1 MHQAY
6 RHQGRRKVQKS
17 VGGMGGP
24 KNIED
29 LLKEKGVCF
38 WDSQNMGG
46 GMGPLAPLAPRY
58 RRPWHMIL
66 EIFDKSSS
74 GDTKFEFFKGY
85 FAIWVIICSFDP
97 LIHLILEINEYFF

>member
-6 RHQGRRKVQKS
+6 RHQGRWIVQKS

-38 WDSQNMGG
+38 WDSQNMGR
-46 GMGPLAPLAPRY
+46 GMDPLAPLAPLVPTALTYDFRNL
-58 RRPWHMIL
+58 R
-66 EIFDKSSS
+66 
-74 GDTKFEFFKGY
+74 
-85 FAIWVIICSFDP
+85 
-97 LIHLILEINEYFF
+97 

>member
-6 RHQGRRKVQKS
+6 RHQGRWKVQKS

-46 GMGPLAPLAPRY
+46 GQRPPGLPGPPGP
-58 RRPWHMIL
+58 PGPPGTDGPDI
-66 EIFDKSSS
+66 
-74 GDTKFEFFKGY
+74 
-85 FAIWVIICSFDP
+85 
-97 LIHLILEINEYFF
+97 

>member
-1 MHQAY
+1 MLQAY

-29 LLKEKGVCF
+29 LFKEKGVCF

-46 GMGPLAPLAPRY
+46 GHGPPGPPGPPVPTALTYDFRNLR
-58 RRPWHMIL
+58 
-66 EIFDKSSS
+66 
-74 GDTKFEFFKGY
+74 
-85 FAIWVIICSFDP
+85 
-97 LIHLILEINEYFF
+97 